1 MKHSFLILFAL
12 TIALQAADLS
22 LDLSKQK
29 IGSAPKGFTA
39 KVAGV
44 GKPGKSIV
52 REGQIPELVGAG
64 KVKGRLIEVTG
75 GSTNANHYTLVML
88 DAMAPN
94 DFSGSVRFRITGG
107 KTMPVAGIAFRAQ
120 DEKSYYLLA
129 VKPKNTRLYWT
140 VFENGKAVK
149 GRRDD
154 SILPAPGGWHD
165 LQFSAKTNTLT
176 WTLNDR
182 TQFITY
188 DPDQVPDF
196 RKGRFA
202 LWVRSDTRA
211 EFALLEL
218 LNPAETLAKQHGKV
232 LRRVAREDAR
242 VLSLQLVA
250 RPAPNQ
256 APQILGSL
264 DASEVGQ
271 PAHADC
277 AKVIDQNKVFHG
289 RKNNEAFVISP
300 LRDKN
305 GISIGAVR
313 VRLRSPSG
321 TDKRRDIAR
330 AAALTQRIK
339 GNYPAAKSL
348 FQ

>member
-1 MKHSFLILFAL
+1 MKIFFIILF
-12 TIALQAADLS
+12 TIAVALQATDVS

-29 IGSAPKGFTA
+29 LGQSPKGFTA

-44 GKPGKSIV
+44 GKLGKAIV
-52 REGQIPELVGAG
+52 REGQIPALVGAG
-64 KVKGRLIEVTG
+64 KVEDRLIEVTG

-94 DFSGSVRFRITGG
+94 DFSGSVRFRITAG
-107 KTMPVAGIAFRAQ
+107 KIMPVAGIAFRAQ
-120 DEKSYYLLA
+120 DEKNYYLLA
-129 VKPKNTRLYWT
+129 VKPKDTRLYWT

-149 GRRDD
+149 GRRDN

-165 LQFSAKTNTLT
+165 LQFSAKANTLT
-176 WTLNDR
+176 WTLNGR

-188 DPDQVPDF
+188 DPEQVPDF

-232 LRRVAREDAR
+232 LRSMAREDAR

-264 DASEVGQ
+264 DAAEVGR

-277 AKVIDQNKVFHG
+277 AKAIDQNKVFHG
-289 RKNNEAFVISP
+289 RKNNEAFVTSP

-305 GISIGAVR
+305 GIIIGVVR

-339 GNYPAAKSL
+339 GNYPDAKSL

>member
-1 MKHSFLILFAL
+1 MFFS
-12 TIALQAADLS
+12 IAVVLQAADVS

-29 IGSAPKGFTA
+29 LGNAPNGFTA

-44 GKPGKSIV
+44 GKLGKAIV
-52 REGQIPELVGAG
+52 REGQIPALVGAG
-64 KVKGRLIEVTG
+64 KVEGRLIEVTG
-75 GSTNANHYTLVML
+75 GSTDANHYTLVML

-94 DFSGSVRFRITGG
+94 DFSGSVRFRITAG
-107 KTMPVAGIAFRAQ
+107 KIMPVAGIAFRAQ
-120 DEKSYYLLA
+120 DEKNYYLLA
-129 VKPKNTRLYWT
+129 VKPKDSRLYWT
-140 VFENGKAVK
+140 VFENGKAVQ
-149 GRRDD
+149 GLRDN
-154 SILPAPGGWHD
+154 SILAALDGWHD
-165 LQFSAKTNTLT
+165 LKFSAKANTLT
-176 WTLNDR
+176 WTLNGR
-182 TQFITY
+182 SQFINY
-188 DPDQVPDF
+188 DPKKTPDF

-218 LNPAETLAKQHGKV
+218 LNPAETLAKQHVKV
-232 LRRVAREDAR
+232 LRRVAREDVR
-242 VLSLQLVA
+242 VLSLQLIA

-264 DASEVGQ
+264 DASEVGR

-289 RKNNEAFVISP
+289 RKTNEAVVTSP

-305 GISIGAVR
+305 GIIIGAVR

-339 GNYPAAKSL
+339 ENYPAAKSL

>member
-1 MKHSFLILFAL
+1 MKNSFLMFFS
-12 TIALQAADLS
+12 IAVVLQAADVS

-29 IGSAPKGFTA
+29 LGNAPNGFTA

-44 GKPGKSIV
+44 GKLGKAIV
-52 REGQIPELVGAG
+52 REGQIPALVGAG
-64 KVKGRLIEVTG
+64 KVEGRLIEVTG
-75 GSTNANHYTLVML
+75 GSTDANHYTLVML

-94 DFSGSVRFRITGG
+94 DFSGSVRFRITAG
-107 KTMPVAGIAFRAQ
+107 KIMPVAGIAFRAQ
-120 DEKSYYLLA
+120 DEKNYYLLA
-129 VKPKNTRLYWT
+129 VKPKDSRLYWT
-140 VFENGKAVK
+140 VFENGKAVQ
-149 GRRDD
+149 GLRDN
-154 SILPAPGGWHD
+154 SILAALDGWHD
-165 LQFSAKTNTLT
+165 LKFSAKANTLT
-176 WTLNDR
+176 WTLNGR
-182 TQFITY
+182 SQFINY
-188 DPDQVPDF
+188 DPKKTPDF

-218 LNPAETLAKQHGKV
+218 LNPAETLAKQHVKV
-232 LRRVAREDAR
+232 LRRVAREDVR
-242 VLSLQLVA
+242 VLSLQLIA

-264 DASEVGQ
+264 DASEVGR

-289 RKNNEAFVISP
+289 RKTNEAVVTSP

-305 GISIGAVR
+305 GIIIGAVR

-339 GNYPAAKSL
+339 ENYPAAKSL